1 MKKSLLFL
9 IFATLSLTMVF
20 SCNKKKDDKAAAP
33 APEMGATPPGA
44 EMNPAEPVMKEAPKP
59 DPVATPAPVTPPVAD
74 PTVTPPT
81 LAAIAELGTPMF
93 AVHVELAKLF
103 ESSVFK
109 ATGLEDKL
117 NTSMTGDKDFP
128 GAAIGACLGIELKKV
143 TDVISGVTVFG
154 NTDKDVVIL
163 ASLAMDTGKVFGC
176 LSLVGKG
183 KKTKVDEEMFGTTK
197 GYRITAKDGEV
208 THLVGVGKNLVLVV
222 VGERKDLIAKLKIG
236 EGNLG
241 KGDVAGYFPGGPQVV
256 KVVLRNL
263 PLEKMNKEGSKV
275 QIPNLKSG
283 DLDGTIALTDTL
295 KVDVKLDTKDAKAAE
310 ALVAMGTVMKGLTQ
324 IKEEMKAMGLDAS
337 LLDAIK
343 IAASGNFA
351 TLNVELDA
359 VKAKGL
365 AETLKKQLLD
375 EEPEPVVDR
384 VGAPSPE
391 PEAKIVEPKPAP
403 EKPELPMKVY

>member
-9 IFATLSLTMVF
+9 MVATVSLAMAF
-20 SCNKKKDDKAAAP
+20 SCNKKKDDQAAAP
-33 APEMGATPPGA
+33 VPEMGATPPGA

-74 PTVTPPT
+74 PSVTPPT
-81 LAAIAELGTPMF
+81 LAAISELGTPMF

-103 ESSVFK
+103 ESPVFK

-163 ASLAMDTGKVFGC
+163 ASLAMDTQKVFGC

-183 KKTKVDEEMFGTTK
+183 KKTKVDEETFGTTK

-208 THLVGVGKNLVLVV
+208 THLVGVGKNLVLVI

-275 QIPNLKSG
+275 QIPNLKTG

-295 KVDVKLDTKDAKAAE
+295 KVDVRLDTKDAKAAE

-343 IAASGNFA
+343 IAASGTFA

-359 VKAKGL
+359 AKARGL

-384 VGAPSPE
+384 VGGVTSKPE
-391 PEAKIVEPKPAP
+391 KTVEESKPAP
-403 EKPELPMKVY
+403 GKPELPMKVY